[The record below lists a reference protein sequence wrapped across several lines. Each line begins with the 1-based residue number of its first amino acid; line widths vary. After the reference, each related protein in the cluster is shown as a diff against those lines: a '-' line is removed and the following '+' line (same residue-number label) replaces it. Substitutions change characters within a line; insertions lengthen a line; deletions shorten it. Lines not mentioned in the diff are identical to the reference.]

1 MKKILIVV
9 LFVFILTGCNNVVS
23 VDFNSNIDTKINVS
37 FTLDEYKQYSGS
49 LSDREN
55 LDEEIDAIISEMRPI
70 SDNYDEMFKENSM
83 NRNGYTYTGE
93 FEYTYNYANFRYSE
107 LFNRCFDSFVVDEED
122 NLIHIFLKGD
132 SICAPFTLKVKAVDR
147 MLNNNAD
154 SSNKGEYTWEVK
166 KEDNEIKFDISKNP
180 IEPSGLSTK
189 SIIYVIIAIIMGI
202 AAFIFSGK
210 LKK

>member
-1 MKKILIVV
+1 METFLQRQLILGDRGVNMKKILIIV

-93 FEYTYNYANFRYSE
+93 FEYTYNYANY
-107 LFNRCFDSFVVDEED
+107 
-122 NLIHIFLKGD
+122 
-132 SICAPFTLKVKAVDR
+132 
-147 MLNNNAD
+147 
-154 SSNKGEYTWEVK
+154 
-166 KEDNEIKFDISKNP
+166 
-180 IEPSGLSTK
+180 
-189 SIIYVIIAIIMGI
+189 
-202 AAFIFSGK
+202 
-210 LKK
+210 